1 MIGSQRSASNGG
13 DLMSSVS
20 QAMSASTTTKQE
32 IVRLRHELDKERKA
46 RLEAE
51 KFLSKTK
58 AVING

>member
-1 MIGSQRSASNGG
+1 
-13 DLMSSVS
+13 MSSVS

-32 IVRLRHELDKERKA
+32 IERLRQELDKERKA

-51 KFLSKTK
+51 KFLKKTK

>member
-1 MIGSQRSASNGG
+1 
-13 DLMSSVS
+13 MSSVS

-32 IVRLRHELDKERKA
+32 IERLRYELDKERKA

-51 KFLSKTK
+51 KFLKKTK